1 MTTASTGSGRLAR
14 ALVSQVA
21 EWNLDV
27 MQAMQVALFQVV
39 GGAVTVRRVEADLPE
54 ELPRA
59 ASAHPVT
66 P

>member
-21 EWNLDV
+21 VWNLDV

-39 GGAVTVRRVEADLPE
+39 GAAVTVRRVEADLPE

-59 ASAHPVT
+59 GSAHPVT